1 MRELWTA
8 IGIAMIA
15 VPASAQINT
24 TCSRIGQFTNCQ
36 TNGVGGA
43 PGVNW
48 QAYSQQMI
56 EQQNRSQA
64 QTMAIIQQARE
75 RKQADQAALAQ
86 RQAELDQ
93 QVAESNR
100 AYADRQVGGMIAAHD
115 CDNAKSI
122 ALKNGRFDLADRVAQ
137 FCTPTPKAP

>member
-1 MRELWTA
+1 MKRCTLTA
-8 IGIAMIA
+8 CFAA
-15 VPASAQINT
+15 FALASPVLAQINT

-75 RKQADQAALAQ
+75 RKQADALRALVNMRQQSAEQNAQ
-86 RQAELDQ
+86 GENRKARRARQAQL
-93 QVAESNR
+93 NR
-100 AYADRQVGGMIAAHD
+100 TKKR
-115 CDNAKSI
+115 
-122 ALKNGRFDLADRVAQ
+122 
-137 FCTPTPKAP
+137 